1 MTRPYNLKTR
11 IVGQLRRLFLW
22 HPGLKEV
29 RDRTR
34 VERGVYVC
42 EECFGHFRAKE
53 MRCDHVEP
61 VVDPRA
67 GFKDWNTYISRMFD
81 AIPNGIQHLCL
92 SCHARKTEL
101 ERLERLE
108 GRRIARALA
117 KMGEAS

>member
-1 MTRPYNLKTR
+1 M
-11 IVGQLRRLFLW
+11 
-22 HPGLKEV
+22 

-34 VERGVYVC
+34 VQRGLYQC
-42 EECFGHFRAKE
+42 EGCGHSFGARE

-81 AIPNGIQHLCL
+81 AIPSGIQHLCQG
-92 SCHARKTEL
+92 CHARKTEL